1 MEAIKKKIAALKME
15 MDAANEKVEANEVK
29 AKQENMRAD
38 KIYDEVRDLEK
49 KLVQMEKDYTDSK
62 SNLETSTAELE
73 RCEKAYTKVSKRQL
87 AKPHPETHHW
97 RVAHCRRSRT
107 APR

>member
-15 MDAANEKVEANEVK
+15 MDGANEKVEANEVK

-49 KLVQMEKDYTDSK
+49 KLVQMEKDYEVSK
-62 SNLETSTAELE
+62 SSLETSTTELE
-73 RCEKAYTKVSKRQL
+73 RCEKAYTKVSG
-87 AKPHPETHHW
+87 PG
-97 RVAHCRRSRT
+97 RRTPGAAGARRGAAARYDGLT
-107 APR
+107 LR